1 MTGKSPRKRVEALY
15 WQGRLRVAQA
25 YLADAQQAVLL
36 AEPPQAGNPIVS
48 QIVLAAIAYGDCLTA
63 KRAQIINQQ
72 DHAQA
77 SRLLRD
83 VMQNTLPEVQEK
95 RYRRI
100 LGFKDDV
107 QYGTKTASLEEAARL
122 LGDLEAFALWA
133 EDLLWKVNATVWQG

>member
-1 MTGKSPRKRVEALY
+1 MTGKSPRKRVEVLY

-25 YLADAQQAVLL
+25 YLAAARQAVLL
-36 AEPPQAGNPIVS
+36 AEPPQAGNPIIS

-63 KRAQIINQQ
+63 KRAQVINQQ

-77 SRLLRD
+77 PRLLRD
-83 VMQNTLPEVQEK
+83 VLQNTLPEAQEK

-122 LGDLEAFALWA
+122 LGDLESFALWA
-133 EDLLWKVNATVWQG
+133 EELL